1 MLSRSLWR
9 ARGFHSSVQVA
20 AKLGSSRF
28 RKTEPAVPAP
38 VKEAPSVDQA
48 KALSRNQPR
57 SQGQNQGQNSNQN
70 QPRGQNQRGGQNRN
84 NNNGNKNNQGT
95 NQGQNQGQN
104 QNRNQNRNNNNNNNN
119 NNRQQ
124 RSQKPTINLAQAE
137 TPSLMKIMRKQEEA
151 RAKKSFNTPNMS
163 GPGEKKGGE
172 GGKKSHEA
180 GKKGEEKPKNVFLR
194 HEDFVV
200 ATPKTVPP
208 PPVKE
213 KKVKEIEIVRPRLAI
228 PSFVSISN
236 LATILQVSLETLS
249 STMVELGFD
258 QETTDHNHVLDGETA
273 QLIADDLGFDVYTNE
288 TQGVDL
294 FLAPKPSADEKSKL
308 PLRPPIVTIMG
319 HVDHGKTTL
328 LDYIRKSSVAEKEHG
343 GITQHIGA
351 FSVKAPKSGKQITF
365 LDTPGHAAFLKMRER
380 GATVTD
386 IVILVVAGDDSV
398 MPQTKEAIKHVHAA
412 GVELVVAINKCD
424 KESVTEETIQKVY
437 SDLGANEVYV
447 EDYGGDIACVQVSGK
462 SGLGV
467 DTLEETLVAIS
478 EVLDLR
484 SSPTAK
490 VEGIV
495 LESQVKKGVGAT
507 ATVLVHN
514 GTLKPGQVI
523 CAGTVFC
530 KVKAMKDSSNK
541 VIKEAGPG
549 TPVEVTGWKELPAS
563 GDQVLQAESEQQAKQ
578 VAENRQK
585 RAQLMQQMDDI
596 KIINE
601 KRKQQKIDQEAEEKR
616 LERAKLGL
624 PPIEED
630 EPEAKCQLAHFIV
643 RGDVHGSV
651 EAVSES
657 IADIGNDEVHVNIL
671 SRSVGPPTAND
682 VEIARTA
689 NASLL
694 LFNVKP
700 TRDVILKA
708 RQAGVPI
715 IEQTIIYR
723 VIEHVT
729 EHVTSLL
736 PKIIR
741 DKEIASAQVK
751 DIFEISIAKKKVKI
765 AGCRVTMG
773 PLRRSHTVKVM
784 RDGEE
789 VFRGTV
795 SSLKHNKDDVTEMAK
810 GQECGIALEKWDE
823 LESGDIIIAVEDEE
837 VPRYL

>member
-1 MLSRSLWR
+1 MRTPVDLSK
-9 ARGFHSSVQVA
+9 G
-20 AKLGSSRF
+20 
-28 RKTEPAVPAP
+28 
-38 VKEAPSVDQA
+38 
-48 KALSRNQPR
+48 
-57 SQGQNQGQNSNQN
+57 
-70 QPRGQNQRGGQNRN
+70 
-84 NNNGNKNNQGT
+84 
-95 NQGQNQGQN
+95 
-104 QNRNQNRNNNNNNNN
+104 
-119 NNRQQ
+119 
-124 RSQKPTINLAQAE
+124 E
-137 TPSLMKIMRKQEEA
+137 TPSLRNMMKQQDEA
-151 RAKKSFNTPNMS
+151 RPKKTFHTPVQPGKGEKSYNSKDKKPAKKPVFVRNEDFDADFN
-163 GPGEKKGGE
+163 
-172 GGKKSHEA
+172 KKSA
-180 GKKGEEKPKNVFLR
+180 P
-194 HEDFVV
+194 
-200 ATPKTVPP
+200 TPAKDQ
-208 PPVKE
+208 
-213 KKVKEIEIVRPRLAI
+213 KVKEIEIVRPQLAI

-236 LATILQVSLETLS
+236 LATILQVSLEKLS
-249 STMVELGFD
+249 ATMIELGFD
-258 QETTDHNHVLDGETA
+258 NETTDYNHVLDGETA
-273 QLIADDLGFDVYTNE
+273 QLIADELGFDVYTNE
-288 TQGVDL
+288 AQGVDL
-294 FLAPKPSADEKSKL
+294 FLAPKPSAEEKAL
-308 PLRPPIVTIMG
+308 MPLRPPIVTIMG

-328 LDYIRKSSVAEKEHG
+328 LDHIRKSSVAEKEHG

-351 FSVKAPKSGKQITF
+351 FSVQAPKSGKQITF

-424 KESVTEETIQKVY
+424 KESVTDATIQKVY
-437 SDLGANEVYV
+437 ADLGANEVYV
-447 EDYGGDIACVQVSGK
+447 EDYGGDIACVKVSGK

-467 DTLEETLVAIS
+467 ETLEETLVAIS

-514 GTLKPGQVI
+514 GTLKTGQVI

-530 KVKAMKDSSNK
+530 KVKAMKDSANK

-585 RAQLMQQMDDI
+585 RFQLMQQMDDI

-601 KRKQQKIDQEAEEKR
+601 KRKQMKIDMVAEEAR
-616 LERAKLGL
+616 LERVKMGL
-624 PPIEED
+624 PPIEE
-630 EPEAKCQLAHFIV
+630 EETESKTQLAHFIV

-657 IADIGNDEVHVNIL
+657 IADIGNDEVKVNIL
-671 SRSVGPPTAND
+671 SQSVGPPTQSD
-682 VEIARTA
+682 IEIAKTA
-689 NASLL
+689 NASIL

-700 TRDVILKA
+700 TKDIITKA
-708 RQAGVPI
+708 RQAAVPI

-736 PKIIR
+736 PKVIR
-741 DKEIASAQVK
+741 DKELASAQVK
-751 DIFEISIAKKKVKI
+751 DIFEITIGKKKVKI
-765 AGCRVTMG
+765 AGCRITNG
-773 PLRRSHTVKVM
+773 PLRRSHTVKVI
-784 RDGEE
+784 RDDEE

-795 SSLKHNKDDVTEMAK
+795 SSLKHNKDDVTEVAK

-823 LESGDIIIAVEDEE
+823 LESGDMIVAIEPEE